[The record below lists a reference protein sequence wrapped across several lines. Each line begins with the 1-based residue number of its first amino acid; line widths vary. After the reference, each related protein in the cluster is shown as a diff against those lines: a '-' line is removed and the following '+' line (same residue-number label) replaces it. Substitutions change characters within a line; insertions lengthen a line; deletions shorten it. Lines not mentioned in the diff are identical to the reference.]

1 MSTRFIDTSPIT
13 PIAGLPFRG
22 VTLDHL
28 KTGNDDA
35 IASCC
40 ISIIGKDYAPSKHHI
55 MSGCVNSTPA
65 GPAFTISAGYIFSGG
80 FLYKVD
86 ATTFTPAMGQTAVCV
101 LDPTYNV
108 LADPTIFTD
117 GSSHSVHVIRKIKI
131 QSGASGSGLVDFAN
145 LRIVGMEPFRAVGTP
160 GNPAFQNGW
169 GAAPPSNDLF
179 FRKDFSTGIVYI
191 NGIIDKMSWDGFN
204 SLVTVLPI
212 EYYPPIQ
219 SDWNSLVDQT
229 TGGAV
234 PLFDNVH
241 IFVTGLGDLRVAL
254 KQTYAP
260 SLVRLNFDGFNYFS
274 A

>member
-80 FLYKVD
+80 ILYQVD
-86 ATTFTPAMGQTAVCV
+86 ATTFTPSMGQTAVCV

-131 QSGASGSGLVDFAN
+131 QSGVSGSGLVDFAN
-145 LRIVGMEPFRAVGTP
+145 LRIVGLEPFRAVGTP
-160 GNPAFQNGW
+160 GNPSFQDGW
-169 GAAPPSNDLF
+169 GSAPPRNELF
-179 FRKDFSTGIVYI
+179 FRKDFSKGIVYLY
-191 NGIIDKMSWDGFN
+191 GIIDKMSWDGN
-204 SLVTVLPI
+204 TSIITNLPT
-212 EYYPPIQ
+212 EYRPPVQ
-219 SDWNSLVDQT
+219 ADWNIFVFET
-229 TGGAV
+229 IGGAV
-234 PLFDNVH
+234 PRFDNVQMF
-241 IFVTGLGDLRVAL
+241 INLFGDLKVQL
-254 KQTYAP
+254 KQTYAS
-260 SLVRLNFDGFNYFS
+260 SLVTLNFDGFNYFS

>member
-13 PIAGLPFRG
+13 PIAGFPFRG

-35 IASCC
+35 ISSCC

-80 FLYKVD
+80 ILYKVD

-108 LADPTIFTD
+108 LADPTIFED

-145 LRIVGMEPFRAVGTP
+145 LRIVGMEPFREIGTT
-160 GNPAFQNGW
+160 GNPSFQNGFS
-169 GAAPPSNDLF
+169 SNPETAF
-179 FRKDFSTGIVYI
+179 FLKDFSKNLFYLGGRVKNASILGGGGVVIFTSPYIPSKDRAQIVLAQHTG
-191 NGIIDKMSWDGFN
+191 GF
-204 SLVTVLPI
+204 SFVSIYLL
-212 EYYPPIQ
+212 
-219 SDWNSLVDQT
+219 T
-229 TGGAV
+229 TGDFV
-234 PLFDNVH
+234 VH
-241 IFVTGLGDLRVAL
+241 SNTTLTNPVIYL
-254 KQTYAP
+254 
-260 SLVRLNFDGFNYFS
+260 DGVCFFLD
-274 A
+274 

>member
-13 PIAGLPFRG
+13 PIAGFPFRG

-80 FLYKVD
+80 ILYKVD

-101 LDPTYNV
+101 LDPTYNS
-108 LADPTIFTD
+108 LADPTIFED

-131 QSGASGSGLVDFAN
+131 QSGVSGSGLVDFAN
-145 LRIVGMEPFRAVGTP
+145 LRIVGIEPSRAVGTP

-169 GAAPPSNDLF
+169 DQAPPTNNLF
-179 FRKDFSTGIVYI
+179 FRKDYSTGIVYI
-191 NGIIDKMSWDGFN
+191 NGFIYNMSWDGFL
-204 SLVTVLPI
+204 SVVTLLPI
-212 EYYPPIQ
+212 EYRPPLQ
-219 SDWNSLVDQT
+219 ANWNGLVYDT

-234 PLFDNVH
+234 PLFDNLS
-241 IFVTGLGDLRVAL
+241 IFITGVGNLIVKL

-260 SLVRLNFDGFNYFS
+260 SEVTLTFDGFSYFS

>member
-28 KTGNDDA
+28 KTGHDDA

-101 LDPTYNV
+101 LDPTYNL

-145 LRIVGMEPFRAVGTP
+145 LRIVGMGNILPIGTP
-160 GNPAFQNGW
+160 GNPPLENSWSISGGGF
-169 GAAPPSNDLF
+169 LY
-179 FRKDFSTGIVYI
+179 FRKDYSKNLAYVSGYI
-191 NGIIDKMSWDGFN
+191 HKASWDG
-204 SLVTVLPI
+204 SGLSVCTLPV
-212 EYYPPIQ
+212 EF
-219 SDWNSLVDQT
+219 T
-229 TGGAV
+229 
-234 PLFDNVH
+234 PLEE
-241 IFVTGLGDLRVAL
+241 
-254 KQTYAP
+254 
-260 SLVRLNFDGFNYFS
+260 
-274 A
+274 